1 MKRISWLVGPPG
13 AGKSTFAAE
22 QQRQGRRI
30 VELDAMLG
38 PLVNPVRMRQGI
50 LTARGTL
57 LSIIRQLERHPANVS
72 LSPLLVVAG
81 LLPEEALFPLG
92 DDEEVLLLL
101 PERARWQ
108 QQLGLRPVGGG
119 TTRQYD
125 DVPYS
130 AYWYERFSGW
140 ESQGF
145 PHTRLCLDFQPE
157 LLGKVLI
164 PEAYQ
169 GAI

>member
-1 MKRISWLVGPPG
+1 MKRITWLVGPPG

-30 VELDAMLG
+30 VELNAMLG

-50 LTARGTL
+50 LTAHGTL
-57 LSIIRQLERHPANVS
+57 LSLIRNLERHPANAS
-72 LSPLLVVAG
+72 FPPLLVVAG
-81 LLPEEALFPLG
+81 LVPEEALFPLG

-108 QQLGLRPVGGG
+108 QQLERRPVGGG
-119 TTRQYD
+119 SSRQYD

-140 ESQGF
+140 ESRGF
-145 PHTRLCLDFQPE
+145 PVTRLSLDFQPE

-164 PEAYQ
+164 PEAYE
-169 GAI
+169 GAV